1 MIFFAI
7 CTALVTLYYFDLIS
21 VKKIKKPAFA
31 VSFTVITAA
40 VFASVT
46 WGNPVVLAGCL
57 ALCSIVVQTVIYK
70 NKIPSALF
78 SSVSAGVL
86 SGLSLE
92 GVQALLC
99 GIFSISSDEYNQS
112 RFITFMGSLAAAL
125 IYSAPIFIISKFH
138 HKSEP
143 CGKISFPLLIAPIAS
158 VLVIIANINA
168 AQKYAAAVGCAMLV
182 IGNIVT
188 IYVHEFA
195 VRSITEAETIKTE
208 NKRLRDREEFYTLLN
223 EQNEES
229 RVIRHDIKKHLAII
243 STLGDDK
250 HLTEYIDEL
259 VGDYGLTA
267 PVDYCKNAT
276 LNLITHR
283 FFEKCKAENI
293 RFDVNIR
300 EADIDFMTAPDITAL
315 FDNMLENAF
324 EAAVLSDE
332 RYIDFL
338 IVKRNTNFRIIKLV
352 NSCTQR
358 DNDSLLV
365 SRKKGSGHGIGTKS
379 IRRIVKKYDGEV
391 SMRFNEDDGTFEC
404 GIVLMLGHR
413 E

>member
-1 MIFFAI
+1 MISFAL
-7 CTALVTLYYFDLIS
+7 CTALVTLYYLDLIS
-21 VKKIKKPAFA
+21 VKKIKKYAFA
-31 VSFTVITAA
+31 AA
-40 VFASVT
+40 SVVMAAAIFASGT
-46 WGNPVVLAGCL
+46 WGNSAVLVGCL
-57 ALCSIVVQTVIYK
+57 VLCSFVIQTALYK
-70 NKIPSALF
+70 NKISSALF
-78 SSVSAGVL
+78 SSVSVGVL
-86 SGLSLE
+86 SGLSIE
-92 GVQALLC
+92 GVKALLC
-99 GIFSISSDEYNQS
+99 GIFSINSSEYNQS

-125 IYSAPIFIISKFH
+125 IYSALIFIISRFH

-195 VRSITEAETIKTE
+195 VRSITEAERIKTE
-208 NKRLRDREEFYTLLN
+208 NKRLRDREEYYTLLSV
-223 EQNEES
+223 QNEES
-229 RVIRHDIKKHLAII
+229 RIIRHDIKKHLAMI
-243 STLGDDK
+243 SAFGDDK
-250 HLTEYIDEL
+250 HLTEYIDGL

-332 RYIDFL
+332 RYIDFS

-365 SRKKGSGHGIGTKS
+365 SRKKGGGHGIGTKS

-404 GIVLMLGHR
+404 GIIFNCILK
-413 E
+413 

>member
-1 MIFFAI
+1 MIFFAV
-7 CTALVTLYYFDLIS
+7 CTALVTLYYLDLIS

-31 VSFTVITAA
+31 VSLAVMTAA
-40 VFASVT
+40 VFASVI
-46 WGNPVVLAGCL
+46 WGDPAVLSGCL
-57 ALCSIVVQTVIYK
+57 ALCSFVIQTALYK
-70 NKIPSALF
+70 NKISSALF

-92 GVQALLC
+92 YVKDLFC
-99 GIFSISSDEYNQS
+99 GIFSINSYEYNQS

-125 IYSAPIFIISKFH
+125 IYSALSFIVSRFY

-168 AQKYAAAVGCAMLV
+168 AQKYTAAAGCAMLAV
-182 IGNIVT
+182 GNIVT

-195 VRSITEAETIKTE
+195 VKSIAETETIKTE
-208 NKRLRDREEFYTLLN
+208 NKRLRDREEYYTLLN

-229 RVIRHDIKKHLAII
+229 RVIRHDIKKHLAVI
-243 STLGDDK
+243 SALGDNER
-250 HLTEYIDEL
+250 LAEYTREL
-259 VGDYGLTA
+259 VEDYGLTA
-267 PVDYCKNAT
+267 PVDYCKNDT

-283 FFEKCKAENI
+283 FFGKCRGNDV

-300 EADIDFMTAPDITAL
+300 ETDIDFMPAPDITAL

-324 EAAVLSDE
+324 EASVTSEE
-332 RYIDFL
+332 RYIDFSIL
-338 IVKRNTNFRIIKLV
+338 RRNTNFQIIRLV
-352 NSCTQR
+352 NSCAQR
-358 DNDSLLV
+358 DNDSLLI
-365 SRKKGSGHGIGTKS
+365 SRKKGGGHGIGTKS
-379 IRRIVKKYDGEV
+379 IRRIVKKYGGEV
-391 SMRFNEDDGTFEC
+391 SMKFNEDDGTFEC
-404 GIVLMLGHR
+404 GVVFMLGHR